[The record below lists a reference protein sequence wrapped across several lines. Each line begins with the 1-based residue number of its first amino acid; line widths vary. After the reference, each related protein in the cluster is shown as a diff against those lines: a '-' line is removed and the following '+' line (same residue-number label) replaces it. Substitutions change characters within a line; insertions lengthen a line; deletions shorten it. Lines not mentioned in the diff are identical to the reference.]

1 MENKEGEM
9 DLIVKVRHAFHQG
22 ALFYI
27 KQTKAYSSVDPLI
40 QTRILTNRLGTY
52 VFSSDWS
59 GEKVGICGTVLVYHR
74 VITE

>member
-40 QTRILTNRLGTY
+40 QTRILTNRLGTMCFQVTGQERKLEY
-52 VFSSDWS
+52 VGQFW
-59 GEKVGICGTVLVYHR
+59 Y
-74 VITE
+74 ITEL